1 MRHILDT
8 NLYIGH
14 AGDLSDLPA
23 LGNAEIEAVVEL
35 ADSEQFAELP
45 RSLLR
50 FRFPLADSEGNPPW
64 MLRMAAE
71 TVGTL
76 HRSGVRTLVCC
87 SAGMSRSLCVTAAAV
102 ALGSDIPLVEAMAKV
117 AASGPCDVSPA
128 LFAAL
133 QIALGE

>member
-1 MRHILDT
+1 MRRILDT

-23 LGNAEIEAVVEL
+23 LGNFEIEAVVEL
-35 ADSEQFAELP
+35 ADNEKFADLP
-45 RSLLR
+45 RNLLR
-50 FRFPLADSEGNPPW
+50 FRFPLADGDGNPPW

-76 HRSGVRTLVCC
+76 HRSGVHTLVCC
-87 SAGMSRSLCVTAAAV
+87 SAGMSRSLCVTAAAI
-102 ALGSDIPLVEAMAKV
+102 ALGSDVSLVEAMAKV

-128 LFAAL
+128 LFAAF
-133 QIALGE
+133 QTALGE